1 MRNLKRGRRKDRSIG
16 TYCRRVCL
24 NIENLWSV
32 AEKGRQ
38 EIWRMGGIDVND
50 SKQDAMLTKS
60 ELRELVA

>member
-1 MRNLKRGRRKDRSIG
+1 MKAERELK
-16 TYCRRVCL
+16 
-24 NIENLWSV
+24 
-32 AEKGRQ
+32 EKGRQ